1 MPEKFRGSGLYAVTR
16 PRTQV
21 EPAKVSTPDRGRREV
36 EVRAR
41 ILTIR

>member
-16 PRTQV
+16 PQV